1 MPGTTFIDIICNHAM
16 VEIDDVRLQKKM
28 AESPARFF
36 RTMAMYMMNAI
47 PRFHK
52 PPEAREWLKFT
63 APQYEDYQYTI
74 SANDISGETSTIAIP
89 TGIKGYEICN
99 AILMQPDGYGG
110 TAIIPVETEYD
121 ADTGIATIR
130 GAFTEGQMIDL
141 DFYTDGVFD
150 RTLGYDVMR
159 ILGLCVQLVWESR
172 FVNAFLIQQPKI
184 KDRSFDVGSEANHMR
199 ASTERLRE
207 LTARLNGELNAFEQ
221 DMEYNRVV
229 LHNEPEIAAQYPM
242 NPN

>member
-1 MPGTTFIDIICNHAM
+1 MPGTTFSDIICNHAL
-16 VEIDDVRLQKKM
+16 VEIDDVRLQKKL
-28 AESPARFF
+28 AESPARFY

-63 APQYEDYQYTI
+63 APQYDDYQYTTT
-74 SANDISGETSTIAIP
+74 DQDTGESIAIE
-89 TGIKGYEICN
+89 TGVKGYELCN
-99 AILMQPDGYGG
+99 AILIQADGYGG
-110 TAIIPVETEYD
+110 VANIPLPTEYD
-121 ADTGIATIR
+121 EETGVVTIQ
-130 GAFTEGQMIDL
+130 GAFQPGMTIDI

-150 RTLGYDVMR
+150 RNLGYDVKR
-159 ILGLCVQLVWESR
+159 ILGLCVQVVWENR

-184 KDRSFDVGSEANHMR
+184 KDRSFDVGNEANYMR

-221 DMEYNRVV
+221 DIEYGRVV
-229 LHNEPEIAAQYPM
+229 LHTEPPLAQS
-242 NPN
+242 

>member
-1 MPGTTFIDIICNHAM
+1 MPGTTFSDVICNHAL
-16 VEIDDVRLQKKM
+16 VEIDDVRLQKKL
-28 AESPARFF
+28 AESPARFY

-63 APQYEDYQYTI
+63 APQYDDYQYTTT
-74 SANDISGETSTIAIP
+74 DQDTGESIAIE
-89 TGIKGYEICN
+89 TGVKGYELCN
-99 AILMQPDGYGG
+99 AILIQADGYGG
-110 TAIIPVETEYD
+110 VANIPLPTEYD
-121 ADTGIATIR
+121 EETGVVTIR
-130 GAFTEGQMIDL
+130 GAFQPGMTIDI

-150 RTLGYDVMR
+150 RNLGYDVKR
-159 ILGLCVQLVWESR
+159 ILGLCVQVVWENR

-184 KDRSFDVGSEANHMR
+184 KDRSFDVGNEANYMR

-221 DMEYNRVV
+221 DIEYGRVV
-229 LHNEPEIAAQYPM
+229 LHTEPPITQS
-242 NPN
+242 

>member
-1 MPGTTFIDIICNHAM
+1 MPGTTFSDIICNHAL
-16 VEIDDVRLQKKM
+16 VEIDDVRLQKKL
-28 AESPARFF
+28 AESPARFY

-63 APQYEDYQYTI
+63 APQYDDYQYTTTDQDTGNSI
-74 SANDISGETSTIAIP
+74 SIET
-89 TGIKGYEICN
+89 GVKGYELCN
-99 AILMQPDGYGG
+99 AILIQADGYGG
-110 TAIIPVETEYD
+110 VANIPLPTEYNEE
-121 ADTGIATIR
+121 TGVVTIQ
-130 GAFTEGQMIDL
+130 GAFQPGMTIDI

-150 RTLGYDVMR
+150 RNLGYDVKR
-159 ILGLCVQLVWESR
+159 ILGLCVQVVWENR

-184 KDRSFDVGSEANHMR
+184 KDRSFDVGNEANHMR

-221 DMEYNRVV
+221 DIEYGRVV
-229 LHNEPEIAAQYPM
+229 LHTEPPLAQS
-242 NPN
+242 

>member
-1 MPGTTFIDIICNHAM
+1 MPGTTFSDIICNHAL
-16 VEIDDVRLQKKM
+16 VEIDDVRLQKKL
-28 AESPARFF
+28 AESPARFY

-63 APQYEDYQYTI
+63 APQYDDYQYTTT
-74 SANDISGETSTIAIP
+74 DQDTGESIAIE
-89 TGIKGYEICN
+89 TGVKGYELCN
-99 AILMQPDGYGG
+99 AILIQADGYGG
-110 TAIIPVETEYD
+110 VANIPLPTEYD
-121 ADTGIATIR
+121 EGTGVVTIQ
-130 GAFTEGQMIDL
+130 GAFQPGMTIDI

-150 RTLGYDVMR
+150 RNLGYDVKR
-159 ILGLCVQLVWESR
+159 ILGLCVQVVWENR

-184 KDRSFDVGSEANHMR
+184 KDRSFDVGNEANHMR

-221 DMEYNRVV
+221 DIEYERVV
-229 LHNEPEIAAQYPM
+229 LHTEPPLAQS
-242 NPN
+242 

>member
-1 MPGTTFIDIICNHAM
+1 MPGTTFSDIICNHAL
-16 VEIDDVRLQKKM
+16 VEIDDVRLQKKL
-28 AESPARFF
+28 AESPARFY

-63 APQYEDYQYTI
+63 APQYDDYQYTTTDQDTGN
-74 SANDISGETSTIAIP
+74 SIAIE
-89 TGIKGYEICN
+89 TGVKGYELCN
-99 AILMQPDGYGG
+99 AILIQADGYGG
-110 TAIIPVETEYD
+110 VANIPLPTEYD
-121 ADTGIATIR
+121 EETGVVTIQ
-130 GAFTEGQMIDL
+130 GAFQPGMTIDI

-150 RTLGYDVMR
+150 RNLGYDVKR
-159 ILGLCVQLVWESR
+159 ILGLCVQVVWENR

-184 KDRSFDVGSEANHMR
+184 KDRSFDVGNEANHMR

-221 DMEYNRVV
+221 DIEYGRVV
-229 LHNEPEIAAQYPM
+229 LHTEPPITQS
-242 NPN
+242 